1 MLEIA
6 SAIFFLGGGQNIIMI
21 MGYLPY
27 LWKFNHVYLG
37 AYATTVFSWLE
48 PILKQT
54 KRWDM
59 MVALGFPVI
68 KKLP

>member
-6 SAIFFLGGGQNIIMI
+6 SAIFFFGGGQNIIMI
-21 MGYLPY
+21 MGYLPF

-54 KRWDM
+54 KSC
-59 MVALGFPVI
+59 VGVPGN
-68 KKLP
+68 KKTAINRL